1 MTGAGLVL
9 LGLDASVP
17 DNWGFRGYFDLLA
30 VFVATPGLV
39 VARHQPRNA
48 IGWLLLVAGLS
59 AGFSGF
65 AQEYSTR
72 AVLIA
77 PGSLPGAIA
86 LAWLASWS
94 FSFFVA
100 PLLTLI
106 PQLFPTGRPLGPR
119 WKPLQWCGV
128 AVPLLMLFLFGLS
141 PGPLENATF
150 IENPLGPSGA
160 LADTHAALQEPLNA
174 LLLLMVAA
182 SGFALAVRFRRAR
195 GAERQQLKWVVSSV
209 VVCTLALAGML
220 GSNTKASQ
228 ILMNVAVLTLPVAIG
243 IAITRYRLYDI
254 DVLINRTLVYAATS
268 AGLVVTYAVSV
279 IALGS
284 ALRPLTGS
292 GDLAVAGSTLVVVA
306 LFAPLRSRIQRAV
319 DQRFYRFR
327 YDAARTLEGFGARL
341 RDEVDL
347 DDVRADLLEVVHDTV
362 RPAHA
367 SVWLRP
373 VARFAGSGRARPHP

>member
-1 MTGAGLVL
+1 VLVL
-9 LGLDASVP
+9 ISLDAAVP
-17 DNWGFRGYFDLLA
+17 DNWGFRGFFDLLA
-30 VFVATPGLV
+30 LFVATPGLV

-59 AGFSGF
+59 AGFGGF
-65 AQEYSTR
+65 AQEYATR
-72 AVLIA
+72 AVIIA
-77 PGSLPGAIA
+77 PGSLPGAFA

-128 AVPLLMLFLFGLS
+128 AIVPLMFFLFGLS

-150 IENPLGPSGA
+150 IENPVGPSGA
-160 LADTHAALQEPLNA
+160 LADTHAALQAPLNA
-174 LLLLMVAA
+174 LLFLAVAA

-209 VVCTLALAGML
+209 VVCTIALAAML
-220 GSNTKASQ
+220 GSNTKPSQ
-228 ILMNVAVLTLPVAIG
+228 IFMNVAVLTLPVAIG

-254 DVLINRTLVYAATS
+254 DVLINRTLVYGALS
-268 AGLVVTYAVSV
+268 ALLFGTYALSV
-279 IALGS
+279 LALS
-284 ALRPLTGS
+284 ALLRPITGS
-292 GDLAVAGSTLVVVA
+292 SDLAVAGSTLAVVA
-306 LFAPLRSRIQRAV
+306 LFGPLRARLQRFV
-319 DQRFYRFR
+319 DQRFYRAR
-327 YDAARTLEGFGARL
+327 YDADRTVDAFAARL
-341 RDEVDL
+341 RDQVDL
-347 DDVRADLLEVVHDTV
+347 DALSGELVGVVHDTV

-367 SVWLRP
+367 SLWLR
-373 VARFAGSGRARPHP
+373 GGRS